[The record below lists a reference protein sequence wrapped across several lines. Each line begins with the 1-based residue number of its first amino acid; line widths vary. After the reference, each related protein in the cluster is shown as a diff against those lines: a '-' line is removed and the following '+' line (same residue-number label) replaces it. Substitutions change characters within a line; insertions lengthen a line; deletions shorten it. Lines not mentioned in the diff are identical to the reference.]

1 MRMLASLVTNT
12 KVLEVAVFHL
22 TIEAIH
28 DQRASEGA
36 AFRKVV
42 KGYK

>member
-1 MRMLASLVTNT
+1 MKTLANLVTNT

-22 TIEAIH
+22 TIEATH

-36 AFRKVV
+36 AFLKVV
-42 KGYK
+42 KVFK